1 MGARTYSGRTVVDR
15 LSRKRPS
22 NWDKLSR
29 YEVWCTLH
37 PRPQLRRIIR
47 RMSVPSR
54 AIFLS
59 YASQDAEAARHI
71 CDALR
76 AAGLEVWFDQSE
88 LRSGDAWDASIRRQI
103 KSCKLFVPV
112 ISANTQAR
120 EEGYFR
126 REWNLAVGRTL
137 DMADDRAFLLPIVID
152 ATPDALARVPEKF
165 REVQWT
171 RLTDGKTST
180 EFVARVRG
188 LASDAA
194 PASHVPPSAVTHPE
208 VIAKAKTRGQLPART
223 ESNAAR
229 AAWFK
234 GVGLAIPALL
244 LTIAGVFLVAS
255 WQKKEHA
262 RNDLLPEIQGMAATM
277 FRSNRQVFDKAVQAE
292 KYLPNDP
299 TLAKLWPLIAT
310 TVSIETD
317 PAGAEVFWKDY
328 DTPAAEWRSAGVTPF
343 KDVRVPRDYLRLEVR
358 KAGYQ
363 TIELAGPKL
372 SLGIRPILE
381 HLTMDRLG
389 SLPENMVRIP
399 KSQTDMYIVGIEKYG
414 PKAVPEFLID
424 KFEVT
429 NKQFKAFVDTGGYSN
444 ATYWTVPILEGG
456 KAIALH
462 AAWAKFTDRTGRQGP
477 ATWEAG
483 TYPDGTQDHPVTG
496 VSWYEAAAYAVFA
509 HKQLPTVFHF
519 AAVADTTRSEFLLPL
534 SNFSGKSTSAV
545 GSLAGFSTFGVYDL
559 AGNAREWTANQRG
572 DSDQHFI
579 LGGGWTDPSYAFND
593 SFTQPAL
600 ERSESNGFRCIKELA
615 GDSSSAAL
623 RESLSMSFRDY
634 SKEKPVNDA
643 TFANFSRQFI
653 YDKTPVAATIE
664 STTQSDAWKAEVVS
678 IDAGYNK
685 ERLVLHIFLPKQYT
699 GRLQPIVFFSG
710 SNGLHESKFEP
721 TVINSR
727 LLFIMKSGRALI
739 FPIYKGTFERQD
751 DLKSDMQDTTVRY
764 KDHVIMWGKEYSRT
778 IDYLETRTDMQA
790 DKVTYL
796 GISWGGFMGGIIPAI
811 EPRIKAVVLNVGGMD
826 MGKALPEVDQINY
839 LPRIKQPVLMLNG
852 TYDMF
857 FPVESS
863 QKPMFRLLGTPQGQK
878 KMMVY
883 ASGHLVPPT
892 EFIKETL
899 AWLDTYLGPA
909 T

>member
-1 MGARTYSGRTVVDR
+1 
-15 LSRKRPS
+15 
-22 NWDKLSR
+22 
-29 YEVWCTLH
+29 
-37 PRPQLRRIIR
+37 
-47 RMSVPSR
+47 MSVPSG

-59 YASQDAEAARHI
+59 YASQDAEAARRI
-71 CDALR
+71 CEVLR

-137 DMADDRAFLLPIVID
+137 DMADDRAFLLPVVID
-152 ATPDALARVPEKF
+152 ATPDAIARVPEKF

-171 RLTDGKTST
+171 RLSDGNASP
-180 EFVARVRG
+180 EFVERVRG
-188 LASDAA
+188 LASDAPA
-194 PASHVPPSAVTHPE
+194 ASHFAPGALPHPQ
-208 VIAKAKTRGQLPART
+208 VIAKAKPSQPP
-223 ESNAAR
+223 AR
-229 AAWFK
+229 AASTAVRTAWFK
-234 GVGLAIPALL
+234 FLRLAIPALL
-244 LTIAGVFLVAS
+244 LTIAGVPLVSS

-262 RNDLLPEIQGMAATM
+262 RNHLLPEIQAITATM
-277 FRSNRQVFDKAVQAE
+277 FRSDRQVFDKAVQAE

-299 TLAKLWPLIAT
+299 TLATLWPLIAT
-310 TVSIETD
+310 TVSMETD

-328 DTPAAEWRSAGVTPF
+328 DTPLAEWRSAGVTPLN
-343 KDVRVPRDYLRLEVR
+343 DVRVPRDYLRLEVR

-363 TIELAGPKL
+363 TIELAAPKL
-372 SLGIRPILE
+372 SLGIRPIQE

-399 KSQTDMYIVGIEKYG
+399 KSQTDMFIVGIEKYG
-414 PKAVPEFLID
+414 PKEVPEFLID

-429 NKQFKAFVDTGGYSN
+429 NKQFKAFVDAGGYTN
-444 ATYWTVPILEGG
+444 AAYWTVPIVEAG
-456 KAIALH
+456 KAIALN

-483 TYPDGTQDHPVTG
+483 TYPDGKQDHPVTG

-519 AAVADTTRSEFLLPL
+519 AAAADTTRSEFLLPL
-534 SNFSGKSTSAV
+534 SNFSGKSTTAV

-559 AGNAREWTANQRG
+559 AGNAREWAVNRRG
-572 DSDQHFI
+572 DSDQYFI

-600 ERSESNGFRCIKELA
+600 ERSESNGFRCIKELQHDA
-615 GDSSSAAL
+615 SAAL
-623 RESLSMSFRDY
+623 RQSISMSFRDY
-634 SKEKPVNDA
+634 AKEKPVDDA

-653 YDKTPVAATIE
+653 YDKTPLAATIE
-664 STTQSDAWKAEVVS
+664 NTAESEAWKAETVA

-685 ERLVLHIFLPKQYT
+685 ERLVLHIFLPNHYT
-699 GRLQPIVFFSG
+699 GRLQPVVFFPG

-721 TVINSR
+721 TLINSR

-739 FPIYKGTFERQD
+739 FPIYKGTYERQD
-751 DLKSDMQDTTVRY
+751 DLKSDIQATTVLY

-778 IDYLETRTDMQA
+778 IDYLETRKDMQA
-790 DKVTYL
+790 DKVAYL
-796 GISWGGFMGGIIPAI
+796 GISWGGFIGGIIPAI
-811 EPRIKAVVLNVGGMD
+811 EPRIRAVVLNVGGMD
-826 MGKALPEVDQINY
+826 MGRALPEVDQINY

-863 QKPMFRLLGTPQGQK
+863 QKPMFRLLGSPPGQK